1 MMMPRKILPKAAI
14 PEWVDQLREN
24 YRLMA
29 PRPVKDRFVFAEV
42 DSAADFTLD
51 YPTTILPPKKALLPP
66 RETLIRFDNQTA
78 SAEPILDP
86 PATVILGVHT
96 CDLHAIALLDEVF
109 TRHYADQHYLSRRE
123 SLTIVSVECLKPC
136 SEEAFCKDMDTLNV
150 PDRFDLHLT
159 NLGDAYAVDI
169 GSQKG
174 EALLQE
180 FAPVLEA
187 SPEDQRAYDRVLSN
201 KWSQFSYRLQAGAY
215 ELPSTLNLGFK
226 STLWE
231 ELGERCLGC
240 GLCNLVCPT
249 CYCFDIQD
257 ETDFSLNVGERYRV
271 WDSCQLSPFAVVAG
285 GHDFRPSRAERLR
298 HRFLRKYRYQTQ
310 ATGMMGCVGCGR
322 CAQACLVEIAPIEVL
337 NTLYR
342 RCLATERK
350 P

>member
-1 MMMPRKILPKAAI
+1 MMPRMILPKTAI
-14 PEWVDQLREN
+14 PEWVARLRET
-24 YRLMA
+24 YTLIA
-29 PRPVKDRFVFAEV
+29 PKPIKDRFVFAEI
-42 DSAADFTLD
+42 DSASDFTLD
-51 YPTTILPPKKALLPP
+51 YPTSILPPKKALLPP
-66 RETLIRFDNQTA
+66 RETLIRFDNHNA
-78 SAEPILDP
+78 YAEPALDP

-96 CDLHAIALLDEVF
+96 CDLHAIALMDKAF
-109 TRHYADQHYLSRRE
+109 TRLYADQHYEARRE

-150 PDRFDLHLT
+150 PERFDLHLT

-169 GSQKG
+169 GSPKG

-180 FAPVLEA
+180 FSPMQEA
-187 SPEDQRAYDRVLSN
+187 APEDRRSYDRVLSN

-240 GLCNLVCPT
+240 GACNLVCPS

-257 ETDFSLNVGERYRV
+257 ETDFSLNVGERYRM

-285 GHDFRPSRAERLR
+285 GHDFRPSRANRLR

-310 ATGMMGCVGCGR
+310 ATGMAGCVGCGR